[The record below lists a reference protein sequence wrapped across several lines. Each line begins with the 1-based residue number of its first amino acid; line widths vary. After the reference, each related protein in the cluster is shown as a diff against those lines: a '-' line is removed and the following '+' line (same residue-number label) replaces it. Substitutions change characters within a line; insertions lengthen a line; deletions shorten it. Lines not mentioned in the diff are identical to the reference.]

1 MSTTIR
7 GLRDI
12 RTISGR
18 VDQLSVP
25 YKSYMQ
31 VACLEMEKF
40 RRNIERNSAH
50 KRIAAIDA
58 RLAEIGLQ
66 KAVLLNGADRTA
78 EDLRSSDLEST
89 SRVGSSKVGSGFR
102 LSY

>member
-50 KRIAAIDA
+50 RRIAAIDA
-58 RLAEIGLQ
+58 RLGEIEHQ
-66 KAVLLNGADRTA
+66 KAVLLDGADRTA
-78 EDLRSSDLEST
+78 ADLRTSELEST
-89 SRVGSSKVGSGFR
+89 PGPDSSTARPGFK

>member
-1 MSTTIR
+1 MSNTIR

-40 RRNIERNSAH
+40 RRNIERKSAH
-50 KRIAAIDA
+50 QRVAAIDA
-58 RLAEIGLQ
+58 RLEEIAQQ

-78 EDLRSSDLEST
+78 EHPRTSDLEST
-89 SRVGSSKVGSGFR
+89 SWPDSSTARLVFR

>member
-18 VDQLSVP
+18 VNQLSVP

-50 KRIAAIDA
+50 QRVAAIDA
-58 RLAEIGLQ
+58 RLGEIEHQ
-66 KAVLLNGADRTA
+66 KAVLLDGADRTA
-78 EDLRSSDLEST
+78 VDLRTSDLEST
-89 SRVGSSKVGSGFR
+89 SGPDSSTARPGFK